1 MARNGNLAVTDRI
14 LAIRERWHTKRHPF
28 FLAFG
33 EGKLPLR
40 ALGRYQALHYH
51 FVSRALASFG
61 MLYARGY
68 HFEDVRKMIAENI
81 AEEEGLKAIP
91 EPGHEPHDHNE
102 LILRFCRAAG
112 LTDDEV
118 RITKMPPAWWARA
131 APLSLAAHR
140 ATRATTELTVVG
152 GPRVRILGPSR
163 RESIANLTPADAER
177 PCRCRIGNRWGPGKM
192 GSAAAWSWRRY

>member
-1 MARNGNLAVTDRI
+1 MARNGNLAPVTERI

-61 MLYARGY
+61 LLYARGY
-68 HFEDVRKMIAENI
+68 EFEDVRKMIAENI

-112 LTDDEV
+112 LNEDEV
-118 RITKMPPAWWARA
+118 RNTKMPPAWWAR
-131 APLSLAAHR
+131 SLYMYHTT
-140 ATRATTELTVVG
+140 ATEPVGVILAMQTTQEGQMPGLISE
-152 GPRVRILGPSR
+152 IL
-163 RESIANLTPADAER
+163 LPAFEKHYGFR
-177 PCRCRIGNRWGPGKM
+177 LNSPEIEFFT
-192 GSAAAWSWRRY
+192 

>member
-1 MARNGNLAVTDRI
+1 MARNGNLPITDRI

-61 MLYARGY
+61 LLYARGY

-81 AEEEGLKAIP
+81 APRISARPNFRSCGSIRNIAGIPASYGGSASCAMSPIASP
-91 EPGHEPHDHNE
+91 EPGSTAGISMPYAT
-102 LILRFCRAAG
+102 LPAASRMSSWCLTILRPSARIRRAG
-112 LTDDEV
+112 T
-118 RITKMPPAWWARA
+118 W
-131 APLSLAAHR
+131 
-140 ATRATTELTVVG
+140 
-152 GPRVRILGPSR
+152 R
-163 RESIANLTPADAER
+163 RPT
-177 PCRCRIGNRWGPGKM
+177 PCRSCASIPKK
-192 GSAAAWSWRRY
+192 GSAAST